1 MASNNVSNVPLILKE
16 LWDDEVEDYQY
27 KDKPWYAMIPKD
39 TSWSGI
45 KLHVTVKYANGAST
59 SSKFSVA
66 QNRKRAAKFAAMEV
80 ETADLFTLWSIDNKL
95 KSLTRDQKGSLVRI
109 LNDATEDAQKKFK
122 RRTTFQLWRNGGG
135 AAAKVAAAGLST
147 VYITLAS
154 PRDVRNFDIGDPLE
168 FALDDG
174 RGGAGVLDGVLSI
187 IGIDEDNGILEVD
200 AAYTTIVG
208 LAAGAYI
215 FHEGDYNNVIKGV
228 PAYVCL
234 EDPGTG
240 DEPASIWGMDRS
252 AFKTRLGGHRFTPS
266 SNMQIAEAIMEMLTN
281 CHRRGVE
288 IDLAFCSPE
297 IFNEASMS
305 LEGQRRYADTKVG
318 NVGFSGLKFTGPNGD
333 VELYPDPDIPLDD
346 DGGEL
351 VFGIKK
357 DTWKFHTSEEWPMW
371 LTGSGEKMLPEQN
384 ANATEGRLGGY
395 GNAYT
400 RAAGHN
406 CVLALGA

>member
-1 MASNNVSNVPLILKE
+1 MAANNVSNVPLILKE

-45 KLHVTVKYANGAST
+45 KMHVTVKYANGAST

-66 QNRKRAAKFAAMEV
+66 KNRKRVAKFAAMEV

-109 LNDATEDAQKKFK
+109 LNDATEDAMAKFK
-122 RRTTFQLWRNGGG
+122 RRTTYQLWGNGGG
-135 AAAKVAAAGLST
+135 AAAKIASTGLT
-147 VYITLAS
+147 GTTIPLANK
-154 PRDVRNFDIGDPLE
+154 RDIRNFEIGDPLE
-168 FALDDG
+168 FASDDG
-174 RGGAGVLDGVLSI
+174 RGGAGVLDGVLTI
-187 IGIDEDNGILEVD
+187 TAIDEDGGKLTVD
-200 AAYTTIVG
+200 SAYTNVPG
-208 LAAGAYI
+208 LTTSYYI

-234 EDPGTG
+234 QDPGTG
-240 DEPASIWGMDRS
+240 SEPAAIWGMTRTDHL
-252 AFKTRLGGHRFTPS
+252 TRLGGHRFTPS
-266 SNMQIAEAIMEMLTN
+266 ANMQVAEAMMEMLTN
-281 CHRRGVE
+281 CHRRGVD

-297 IFNEASMS
+297 IFNECAMS

-318 NVGFSGLKFTGPNGD
+318 NVGFSGLKFTGPGGD
-333 VELYPDPDIPLDD
+333 VELYPDPDVGLGPN
-346 DGGEL
+346 GEEL
-351 VFGIKK
+351 IFGIKK

-371 LTGSGEKMLPEQN
+371 LTGSGEKMLPEEN

-400 RAAGHN
+400 RAAGQN
-406 CVLALGA
+406 CVLLLG